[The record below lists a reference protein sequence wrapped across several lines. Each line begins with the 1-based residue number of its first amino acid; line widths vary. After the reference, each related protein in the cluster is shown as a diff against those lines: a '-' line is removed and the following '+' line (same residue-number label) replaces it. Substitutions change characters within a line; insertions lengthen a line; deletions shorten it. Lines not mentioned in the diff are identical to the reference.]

1 MAAQKA
7 EEKWEEAG
15 KLEDLKEGIP
25 TAVKVDKKNILLVKI
40 GDEVHACGA
49 KCTHYGGPLKDGVLK
64 GLVVTCPLHT
74 ARFDVSTG
82 EVQSPPALD
91 HLPSYDTK
99 VQKGKVMIRKRERE
113 APKKTPARKKETFV
127 ILGAGAAGTSAAL
140 TLRRRG
146 FTGRLVM
153 LTAEA
158 ELPYDRPNLSK
169 DFLTGEVKR
178 EWMSLN
184 PPDVYKNLEIEIW
197 TNHKAIGIDLD
208 DNRLGFAHGSQL
220 GYDKLLLATGGIP
233 RTPGLPGTDTTRFF
247 LLRSFSDA
255 EAVLKALEGS
265 REVII
270 IGASFIGLEVA
281 ASLRSKNLSVHV
293 VAPEKVPMAK
303 VFGDRIGGYVQALH
317 ESKGVRFHLG
327 VDAEE
332 LTGEGDRRTLKL
344 SDGTSITADLVIAG
358 VGVVPA
364 VNYLDESG
372 LVENGA
378 VPVDRSLQTKR
389 EGVFAAGDIAVVP
402 DPASGKGRRIEHWV
416 EAERQGQH
424 AALAMLGE
432 KTPYS
437 EVPFFWTKQYDS
449 SLKYVGN
456 ARSWDA
462 VAYRGNVESGNFL
475 AGFYEKGRLLAAAGS
490 GRATDIILLGEI
502 LRAGGTVPQDRLQ
515 DDGFD
520 LASAAK

>member
-1 MAAQKA
+1 MAAEKA
-7 EEKWEEAG
+7 GEKWEEAG
-15 KLEDLKEGIP
+15 SLADLKEGEP
-25 TAVKVDKKNILLVKI
+25 TAVKVDKKNVLLVKI

-64 GLVVTCPLHT
+64 GRALTCPWHT
-74 ARFDVSTG
+74 ARFDVATG
-82 EVQSPPALD
+82 NVQSPPALD
-91 HLPSYDTK
+91 HLPSYETK
-99 VQKGKVMIRKRERE
+99 VQKGKVMIRKREKE
-113 APKKTPARKKETFV
+113 APPKPPAVKKETFV

-146 FTGRLVM
+146 FQGRLVM

-184 PPDVYKNLEIEIW
+184 TPDVYKNLEIEIW
-197 TNHKAIGIDLD
+197 TNHKVIGLDLD
-208 DNRLGFAHGSQL
+208 EKRLGFAHGSQL

-233 RTPGLPGTDTTRFF
+233 RTPNIPGTDTPRFF

-265 REVII
+265 HEVIV

-293 VAPEKVPMAK
+293 VSPDTVPMAR
-303 VFGDRIGGYVQALH
+303 VFGERIGGYVKALH

-327 VDAEE
+327 VSAEK
-332 LTGEGDRRTLKL
+332 LTEEGDKRTLKL
-344 SDGTSITADLVIAG
+344 SNGTSLTADLVIAG

-364 VNYLDESG
+364 VNYLEDSN

-378 VPVDRSLQTKR
+378 VPVDRSLQTKK

-424 AALAMLGE
+424 AAVAMLGE
-432 KTPYS
+432 KAPYD
-437 EVPFFWTKQYDS
+437 EVPFFWTKQYDT
-449 SLKYVGN
+449 SLKYVGS

-462 VAYRGNVESGNFL
+462 LVYRGNVESGDFL
-475 AGFYEKGRLLAAAGS
+475 AGFYEKGRLLAAVGS
-490 GRATDIILLGEI
+490 GRAKDVIRLGEI
-502 LRAGGTVPQDRLQ
+502 LKEGGTVPQERLQ
-515 DDGFD
+515 DEGFD